1 MPSVGENIRY
11 FREQANM
18 TQMSLARAVGVAPP
32 YISQLEAGVRVPSL
46 GVARKVAG
54 ALGIDVALLIGGK
67 SAGEPRRLTRAQK
80 ASMLMTLLRDLEEG
94 STAAAIKGRDAV
106 GMMDSI
112 EMREMHSDEG
122 SFEIFHGTV
131 VDARQKPTPR
141 SHTGYELVLCLKGEL
156 EVIIDRRRVRL
167 AAGQCIGLHGE
178 EPHATRGRQGTE
190 AIFIYVPGAPR
201 DVLMRGYTRHGRRK
215 GPYTGRSKKPG
226 GLSVD
231 HQV

>member
-1 MPSVGENIRY
+1 VPSVGENIRY
-11 FREQANM
+11 FRERADM

-67 SAGEPRRLTRAQK
+67 SADEPRRLSRAQR
-80 ASMLMTLLRDLEEG
+80 ANMLMTLLRDLEEG

-112 EMREMHSDEG
+112 EMREMHSEQG
-122 SFEIFHGTV
+122 SFEIFHGIV
-131 VDARQKPTPR
+131 VDGRQKPTAR
-141 SHTGYELVLCLKGEL
+141 TYDGFELILCLKGEL
-156 EVIIDRRRVRL
+156 EVIVDRRRTRL
-167 AAGQCIGLHGE
+167 QPGECLGVHGE

-190 AIFIYVPGAPR
+190 AIFLYVPGAPR

-215 GPYTGRSKKPG
+215 GPYTGRSKKI
-226 GLSVD
+226 SDVVVD
-231 HQV
+231 QAV

>member
-11 FREQANM
+11 FREQASM
-18 TQMSLARAVGVAPP
+18 TQMSLARSVGVAPP

-54 ALGIDVALLIGGK
+54 ALGVDVALLIGGK
-67 SAGEPRRLTRAQK
+67 AAGEPRRLTRTQK
-80 ASMLMTLLRDLEEG
+80 ANMLMTLLRDLEEG

-112 EMREMHSDEG
+112 EMRELHSEDS

-131 VDARQKPTPR
+131 VDAKQKPTLR
-141 SHTGYELVLCLKGEL
+141 SHTGYEVVLCLKGEL
-156 EVIIDRRRVRL
+156 EVIVDRKRTKL
-167 AAGQCIGLHGE
+167 APGESLGIHGE
-178 EPHATRGRQGTE
+178 EPHATRGRHGAE
-190 AIFIYVPGAPR
+190 AIFLYVPGAPR
-201 DVLMRGYTRHGRRK
+201 DALVRGFTRHGKRK

-226 GLSVD
+226 VVVD
-231 HQV
+231 RPM